1 MEMKL
6 FENRSVSDRVAK
18 DMEQLIDIVA
28 DLNAM
33 GLSSDVNRLE
43 QMRLT
48 NGAGNILNGLH
59 SLMGFNDD
67 KLSYIDKLMKEVKAN
82 V

>member
-6 FENRSVSDRVAK
+6 FENEAVSNRVAK
-18 DMEQLIDIVA
+18 DMEKLTDIVA

-48 NGAGNILNGLH
+48 NGAGNILHGLH

-67 KLSYIDKLMKEVKAN
+67 KLTYIDKLMKEADA
-82 V
+82 